1 MAHAQKMLPELPQE
15 LFLKVLHS
23 VNVADD
29 ATTAKALRLVNR
41 ALALRFARAVWIVGA
56 RSHYLGYLLRLT
68 AFQRRMTIHLLCGG
82 EIGAWNMRRTL
93 RQAAANAA
101 EATSAAIVHDA
112 ELFKQLSR
120 CTKFRG

>member
-1 MAHAQKMLPELPQE
+1 MLPELPTE
-15 LFLKVLHS
+15 LFLKVLDS

-68 AFQRRMTIHLLCGG
+68 AYQRRFTIHLLCGG
-82 EIGAWNMRRTL
+82 EIGAWSARRTI
-93 RQAAANAA
+93 RQAAGNAA
-101 EATSAAIVHDA
+101 EATSAAIVHDV